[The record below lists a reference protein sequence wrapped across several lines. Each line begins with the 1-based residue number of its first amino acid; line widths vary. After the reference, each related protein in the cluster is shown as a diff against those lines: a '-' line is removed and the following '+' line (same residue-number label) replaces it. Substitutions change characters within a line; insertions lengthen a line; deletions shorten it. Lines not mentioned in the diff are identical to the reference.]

1 MSISEINKKPSKNIQ
16 NIKSHEGSN
25 LNKDKIFPRISK
37 VIKIRKVSK
46 HISKDNNSN
55 ISKNINANSK
65 SIEFDNKESDKN
77 IFTEEEQDDFN
88 FILNESLKMKNSI
101 KKSDVNLIIEKQE
114 EINIKTPKNNRKKT
128 KLIQKDALI
137 NQHIESIQLSY
148 KHNIKLNTTKTIPN
162 ISKKLNI
169 NLNPMKNVKNKL
181 SKISPIINLD
191 LNNPEIKNQL
201 INNNIA
207 IYTMLKNMNFFERL
221 KSISEKRNLEFK
233 KEFQK
238 DYYFLDIDQFDNIF
252 IDVNDININSPL
264 TLIFHHCLNPE
275 IKQSAQSDSG
285 QYFFFE
291 YICKKR
297 GDKDYSIAYDKEE
310 IKSIPKYFD
319 DINYVNYL
327 FNNFKEKHLNNFLNG
342 ISSWKKTF
350 LFKQKFKYAKHIIKM
365 TLRDFATIYFISPL
379 DLVVD
384 YHSYGSDYPMA
395 DYFVAISQYRFHC
408 DIDFDKEKGKFNFK
422 TSCKVY
428 NTIKLVKQTLLKKYV
443 IKESNVT
450 NQKEIQI
457 NIWPSFKKII
467 KKADKN
473 NQDLCSYI
481 FENYLKNNL
490 NKYSKVKPDEKIY
503 FDFFPKN
510 NPDENETKKSSVIN
524 LDSFGTNF
532 DIFSN
537 NNEFNLFNNNINI
550 INKIKLKEGKDQE
563 KDVLKNIY
571 QTKDNKKKEI
581 KKEDNDDKEEKKPK
595 RKRWRKRRILKYGV
609 CIIFGLYVLKTLI
622 SLGQGYFSN
631 EKKINIFLI
640 IIIGLALATIHIR
653 KK

>member
-16 NIKSHEGSN
+16 NIKSYEGSN

>member
-1 MSISEINKKPSKNIQ
+1 MSISEINKKPSKNLQ
-16 NIKSHEGSN
+16 NIKSHEGSKVN
-25 LNKDKIFPRISK
+25 NDKIFPMISK

-55 ISKNINANSK
+55 ISKHININSK
-65 SIEFDNKESDKN
+65 SIEFDNKENDKN

-88 FILNESLKMKNSI
+88 FILNESLKIKNSI
-101 KKSDVNLIIEKQE
+101 KKTDLNLIIEKQE
-114 EINIKTPKNNRKKT
+114 EINIKIPKKNKKKK

-148 KHNIKLNTTKTIPN
+148 KYNMKLNATKTTPN
-162 ISKKLNI
+162 LSKKLNI
-169 NLNPMKNVKNKL
+169 NLNPVKNVKNKL

-207 IYTMLKNMNFFERL
+207 VYTMLKNMKFFERL
-221 KSISEKRNLEFK
+221 KTISEKRNLEFK

-275 IKQSAQSDSG
+275 IKQSTQSDSG
-285 QYFFFE
+285 EYFFFE
-291 YICKKR
+291 YIFKKR
-297 GDKDYSIAYDKEE
+297 GDKDYSLMYDKEE

-319 DINYVNYL
+319 DINYVNHL
-327 FNNFKEKHLNNFLNG
+327 FNNFNEKQLNNFLNE

-481 FENYLKNNL
+481 FETYLKNNL

-510 NPDENETKKSSVIN
+510 PDDNKTKKSSVIN

-550 INKIKLKEGKDQE
+550 INKIKLKEGKEQE
-563 KDVLKNIY
+563 KDLFKNIY
-571 QTKDNKKKEI
+571 HKKDNKKNEI

-595 RKRWRKRRILKYGV
+595 RKKWRKRRILKYGV

-622 SLGQGYFSN
+622 SLGKGYFSN

-640 IIIGLALATIHIR
+640 IIIGLVLATIHIR

>member
-1 MSISEINKKPSKNIQ
+1 MSISEINKEPSKNIP
-16 NIKSHEGSN
+16 NIKSYEGSN
-25 LNKDKIFPRISK
+25 LNKDKIFPKISK

-55 ISKNINANSK
+55 INKNININSNT
-65 SIEFDNKESDKN
+65 IQFDNKEKDKD
-77 IFTEEEQDDFN
+77 IFTKDEHDDFN

-101 KKSDVNLIIEKQE
+101 KNSDVNLIIEKQE
-114 EINIKTPKNNRKKT
+114 EINIKTPKNNK
-128 KLIQKDALI
+128 KLIQKGALI

-148 KHNIKLNTTKTIPN
+148 KYNIKINTTKTLPN
-162 ISKKLNI
+162 LRKKLNK
-169 NLNPMKNVKNKL
+169 NLNSIKNDKNKL
-181 SKISPIINLD
+181 DKISPIINLD
-191 LNNPEIKNQL
+191 LNNPQIMNQF

-207 IYTMLKNMNFFERL
+207 NYTMLKNMNFFERL
-221 KSISEKRNLEFK
+221 NSISEKRNLEFK

-252 IDVNDININSPL
+252 INENDMNINSPL
-264 TLIFHHCLNPE
+264 TLIFHYCLNPE
-275 IKQSAQSDSG
+275 IKQSDSG
-285 QYFFFE
+285 TYFFE
-291 YICKKR
+291 YIYKKR
-297 GDKDYSIAYDKEE
+297 GDTDYSMVYDKEE
-310 IKSIPKYFD
+310 IKSIPKYFN

-327 FNNFKEKHLNNFLNG
+327 FNNFNEKHLNNFLNG

-350 LFKQKFKYAKHIIKM
+350 LFKQKFKYAKHVVKNM

-379 DLVVD
+379 DMVVD

-408 DIDFDKEKGKFNFK
+408 DINFDKKKGRFNFK
-422 TSCKVY
+422 TSCKIY

-450 NQKEIQI
+450 NQKEIQV

-467 KKADKN
+467 KKEDKN
-473 NQDLCSYI
+473 NQELCSYI
-481 FENYLKNNL
+481 FETYLKNNL

-503 FDFFPKN
+503 FDFFIKN
-510 NPDENETKKSSVIN
+510 SDNNEIKKTSVIN
-524 LDSFGTNF
+524 LDSAGTNF
-532 DIFSN
+532 DIFSNN

-550 INKIKLKEGKDQE
+550 INNIKLKEGKDQE
-563 KDVLKNIY
+563 KDLYKNIY
-571 QTKDNKKKEI
+571 QIKDNKKNGITKE
-581 KKEDNDDKEEKKPK
+581 ENDDKEEKKPK
-595 RKRWRKRRILKYGV
+595 RKKWRKRRILKYGV
-609 CIIFGLYVLKTLI
+609 CIVFGLYVFKTLI
-622 SLGQGYFSN
+622 SLGKGYFSN

-640 IIIGLALATIHIR
+640 IIIGLVLATIHLR